1 MKLVWT
7 DPSIED
13 LRSIRE
19 YIARDSEYY
28 AAQFVEQIVL
38 SADKL
43 VEFPRLGRVVPEA
56 QDENVRELLYQNYR
70 IIYRIAG
77 KQIEILTVVHGGRN
91 LSRRKSPPWEIAW

>member
-13 LRSIRE
+13 LRSIRD

-28 AAQFVEQIVL
+28 AATLIEQLIL
-38 SADKL
+38 AAERL
-43 VEFPRLGRVVPEA
+43 AEFPRLGRMVPEA
-56 QDENVRELLYQNYR
+56 HKENIREWCCENYR

-77 KQIEILTVVHGGRN
+77 ECIEILTVVHGSRERTGRQ
-91 LSRRKSPPWEIAW
+91 PPG